1 MIVANNKQIIIT
13 DEEVALFCEAT
24 KDDNVIHKKTYMTP
38 RHKRIV
44 VPGMYLLALASNY
57 SAKFLKERARS
68 VRVVFGSIISTN
80 ESICFGQNLCEEEEK
95 LSLSAFGESGDAF
108 SLKNEYSYIS
118 AKGEMPA
125 FPAGGTLHSL
135 EVNPQQIRS
144 FTSLT
149 KIEDSVVARF
159 FFSVAYASMAL
170 FSAIRN
176 PITETEKEINLLLD
190 KSRNPAQL
198 SPFYQSLEIFIPQ
211 SPKILYPKGNID
223 YQVHLIRKK
232 KHRLYAAH
240 LRCMQSEKLVFQAK
254 YDLIA
259 IPDRLIMRMIKDL

>member
-1 MIVANNKQIIIT
+1 
-13 DEEVALFCEAT
+13 
-24 KDDNVIHKKTYMTP
+24 
-38 RHKRIV
+38 
-44 VPGMYLLALASNY
+44 
-57 SAKFLKERARS
+57 
-68 VRVVFGSIISTN
+68 
-80 ESICFGQNLCEEEEK
+80 
-95 LSLSAFGESGDAF
+95 
-108 SLKNEYSYIS
+108 
-118 AKGEMPA
+118 
-125 FPAGGTLHSL
+125 
-135 EVNPQQIRS
+135 
-144 FTSLT
+144 
-149 KIEDSVVARF
+149 
-159 FFSVAYASMAL
+159 
-170 FSAIRN
+170 
-176 PITETEKEINLLLD
+176 LD